1 VRHRSGKSTALR
13 PGTRVL
19 AAGLLCL
26 LAAVAPRAEPPSAP
40 TLQPEQWRDLPP
52 EQRHQMR
59 QRYLRSLPE
68 AERKRLRDRAERFRS
83 LPESSQRALCR
94 DFQAERGYLP
104 PACRRLLGR

>member
-1 VRHRSGKSTALR
+1 MTPCPGKWA
-13 PGTRVL
+13 L

-26 LAAVAPRAEPPSAP
+26 LAGAAARAESPSAAP
-40 TLQPEQWRDLPP
+40 LQPEQWRDLPP

-83 LPESSQRALCR
+83 LPESSQRDLCR
-94 DFQAERGYLP
+94 DFHAERGYLP
-104 PACRRLLGR
+104 PACRRLLER